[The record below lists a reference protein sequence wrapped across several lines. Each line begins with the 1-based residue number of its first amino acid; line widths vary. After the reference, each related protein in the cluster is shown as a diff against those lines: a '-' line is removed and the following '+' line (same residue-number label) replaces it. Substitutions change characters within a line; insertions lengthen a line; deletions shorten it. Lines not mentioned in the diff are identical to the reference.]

1 MNKKRK
7 EFTIVLLLSFFF
19 GMLGAHRFYAKK
31 IKTGLLMLFTLGG
44 FGIWYLFDLGTIL
57 LGKFKNKKGKKLS
70 F

>member
-7 EFTIVLLLSFFF
+7 EFTIVLILSFFF
-19 GMLGAHRFYAKK
+19 GMLGAHRFYTKK

-57 LGKFKNKKGKKLS
+57 LGKFKNKKGKKIS